1 MRLILLNLL
10 RSPLRTGLTV
20 FGTAVALT
28 LFCLLEAL
36 INAFNAGVDMS
47 SASRLVVTHKESL
60 TFLLPASHLPIIRR
74 TDGIKRAAAGTWF
87 GGLYEEPLPGGRKRE
102 EFFAQFAV
110 DVANYL
116 PMYPEIVMPS
126 GQWEALLADR
136 RGCVIGDELARRLN
150 KKLGDRLALRGLI
163 WAKSDGS
170 PWEFNVRAIYTT
182 NTQTFDR
189 TIMFF
194 HDKYLDETRQ
204 FAKGLVG
211 CFVVELA
218 DANRS
223 AEVGAKIDG
232 RFANSPYET
241 KTMNEKAFNMQFVSM
256 LGNLQLLFRFIGTV
270 VILTMLLI
278 SANTMM
284 MSGRERTREMAV
296 LKALGFSDGYVF
308 RVLIGE
314 ALAVAVLGAILGAGG
329 AWLGINVLEWN
340 PKRDFFPIFRVPEAS
355 LLAAL
360 GIALLTGVLSGLVP
374 AVAGLRLKAAEALRA
389 V

>member
-36 INAFNAGVDMS
+36 INAFNVGVDMS
-47 SASRLVVTHKESL
+47 SASRLVVMHKESL
-60 TFLLPASHLPIIRR
+60 TLLLPESHLPVIRHMDGIRR
-74 TDGIKRAAAGTWF
+74 AASGVWF
-87 GGLYEEPLPGGRKRE
+87 GGLYEEPLPGGQKRE

-110 DVANYL
+110 DLDNYL
-116 PMYPEIVMPS
+116 AVYPEILIPHEQM
-126 GQWEALLADR
+126 EALRADR
-136 RGCVIGDELARRLN
+136 RGCVIGDELARRLS
-150 KKLGDRLALRGLI
+150 KKVGDRIALRGLI
-163 WAKSDGS
+163 WAKPDGS
-170 PWEFNVRAIYTT
+170 PWEFNVRAIYTC
-182 NTQTFDR
+182 TQTFDR
-189 TIMFF
+189 TMMFF
-194 HDKYLDETRQ
+194 HYRYLDETRQ
-204 FAKGLVG
+204 FAKGMVG
-211 CFVVELA
+211 WYVAELT
-218 DANRS
+218 DPNRC
-223 AEVGAKIDG
+223 AEVAARIDE
-232 RFANSPYET
+232 RFANSPFET
-241 KTMNEKAFNMQFVSM
+241 KTMNEKAFNMQFLSM
-256 LGNLQLLFRFIGTV
+256 MGNLELLFRFIGTV

-284 MSGRERTREMAV
+284 MAGRERTREMAV

-308 RVLIGE
+308 YVLIGE

-329 AWLGINVLEWN
+329 TWLGINVLEWN
-340 PKRDFFPIFRVPEAS
+340 PKRDFFPIFRVPDVS

-360 GIALLTGVLSGLVP
+360 LIALATGILSGLVP